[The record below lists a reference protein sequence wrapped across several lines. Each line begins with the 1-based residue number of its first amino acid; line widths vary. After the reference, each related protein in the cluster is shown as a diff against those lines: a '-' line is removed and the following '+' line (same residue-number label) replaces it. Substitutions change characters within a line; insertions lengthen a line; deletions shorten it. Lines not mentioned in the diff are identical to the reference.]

1 MFLLLEFTI
10 YLIMLITDTLILTIL
25 QLLNPYYGQNSGS
38 YAAKVLDVMTE
49 LQNMNVDEMSGTE
62 YFTRAT
68 ENLKIA
74 HHCAWNI
81 ILNG

>member
-1 MFLLLEFTI
+1 MI
-10 YLIMLITDTLILTIL
+10 IADSLILATL
-25 QLLNPYYGQNSGS
+25 QLINPYYGQNSNS
-38 YAAKVLDVMTE
+38 YAVKVLDVMTE